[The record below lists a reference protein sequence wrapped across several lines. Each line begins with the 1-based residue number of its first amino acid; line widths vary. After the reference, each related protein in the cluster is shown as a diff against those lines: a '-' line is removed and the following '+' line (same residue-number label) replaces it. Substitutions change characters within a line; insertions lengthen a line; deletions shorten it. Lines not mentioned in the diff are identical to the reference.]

1 MTNFDYLKSE
11 PQFHIFAD
19 VAISAERIIHID
31 PEACIINCRRS
42 MEFAIKWMYSID
54 QSLVRPYQDNLSSLM
69 HTEEFKDI
77 VDENLWKRLDF
88 IRRMGN
94 NAAHTGKKVT
104 FDQAALCLQDLFI
117 FLDFIAYCYGDQYE
131 ERQYDAALLDTEKQD
146 KKPEA
151 ERISEVDLKALMAE
165 NAALKEEL
173 TARRQVQAPE

>member
-77 VDENLWKRLDF
+77 VDETSGSALILSGEWE
-88 IRRMGN
+88 IMRR
-94 NAAHTGKKVT
+94 TPV
-104 FDQAALCLQDLFI
+104 
-117 FLDFIAYCYGDQYE
+117 
-131 ERQYDAALLDTEKQD
+131 
-146 KKPEA
+146 
-151 ERISEVDLKALMAE
+151 
-165 NAALKEEL
+165 
-173 TARRQVQAPE
+173 RR